1 LWHLITAS
9 SFKNA
14 FVFPVLL
21 GLLVAGSGIQAAEA
35 PPSAPFEAKYEAL
48 RFGKIKMHT
57 GPGQQ
62 YPVSWVYQR
71 KGLPVKVVAAYDVW
85 RKVVDADGTTG
96 WMQENML
103 SDKRTVAVVGVQRHL
118 MSDASPNAATVALAD
133 PGTIAQVKA
142 CKGGWCQVK
151 FTDYEGWIRQSEVW
165 GTAPNETFGPPQ

>member
-1 LWHLITAS
+1 MTVCLRAAFLALMVTGTA
-9 SFKNA
+9 A
-14 FVFPVLL
+14 R
-21 GLLVAGSGIQAAEA
+21 AAEA
-35 PPSAPFEAKYEAL
+35 PPATSFEAKYEAL

-62 YPVSWVYQR
+62 YPVAWVYQR

-103 SDKRTVAVVGVQRHL
+103 SDKRTVAVVGGQRHL
-118 MSDASPNAATVALAD
+118 LADASPKAATVALAD

-142 CKGGWCQVK
+142 CKDGWCQVK

-165 GTAPNETFGPPQ
+165 GTAPNESFGPPP